1 MMITQCRPVVM
12 QLLCWRLHMHHL
24 QAVCTSI
31 ATTDEVSC
39 TGSLEFTSCPESA
52 GCSCCRTCTCQGDVT
67 HSRRRSAG
75 TGRHQQPMQ
84 HLISQQLR
92 PAHGLGAAA

>member
-1 MMITQCRPVVM
+1 MTITQCRPVVM
-12 QLLCWRLHMHHL
+12 QILCWRLHMPDL

-31 ATTDEVSC
+31 ATTDEVMC
-39 TGSLEFTSCPESA
+39 TGSLDPTSCPESA
-52 GCSCCRTCTCQGDVT
+52 GCSCCRTCTCQGDVLT
-67 HSRRRSAG
+67 HSRSAG

-84 HLISQQLR
+84 HLKSQQLR